1 MAYAMELDVMRRIRS
16 ASFLNALIGAVILLV
31 LVGGSGNALADSG
44 GSQSVSLV
52 AAGSEFISQ
61 VVNQLNSLESSLQS
75 AFSSMSSTLSA
86 NGKELEWALYSV
98 MFVWTGVT
106 GMLKGETLGEVFAHI
121 IMHTLMLG
129 IVMMCLNPSSQSAL
143 ARTFSTIASQFNA
156 DGANL
161 AAGFK
166 GFFTAVSSLWTDGGA
181 SSSSSTA
188 NGSGGWFSS
197 LFHTIGDFDLG
208 SMLAA
213 LAIVILKV
221 ITTVVIA
228 GAAAIWAAN
237 YILSQAKLFI
247 GMAVAPVMVP
257 WLIMPYTTFLFD
269 GWLKFMIGAGMMQV
283 VGAIMIKITN
293 ILVTTMMTIAAGSTS
308 TNVILYVV
316 LVVLAFII
324 SYLMAEINGIAM
336 GLLQGG
342 SRVGFGFNSLSQI
355 KQYGP
360 HRAMGYAG
368 GKTAALAGKGL
379 SLAGRGVKS
388 AGLAAGRGVAN
399 GFNRARGGGAA
410 PSKSSATARN
420 TGGSGGGGVRATMAQ
435 ARNGGNSG
443 GSQSKS

>member
-1 MAYAMELDVMRRIRS
+1 MQIHKSNFVTALVWAAILFVLLGDS
-16 ASFLNALIGAVILLV
+16 ASAFAQSSAG
-31 LVGGSGNALADSG
+31 
-44 GSQSVSLV
+44 QSVSIG
-52 AAGSEFISQ
+52 AADAGFINQ
-61 VVNQLNSLESSLQS
+61 VTSQLNSLESSLQS
-75 AFSSMSSTLSA
+75 AFSSMSGTLSA
-86 NGKELEWALYSV
+86 NGKELEWALFSV
-98 MFVWTGVT
+98 MFVWTGVL
-106 GMLKGETLGEVFAHI
+106 GMLKGETLGEVFAAI

-129 IVMMCLNPSSQSAL
+129 IVMMCLNSSSQNAL
-143 ARTFSTIASQFNA
+143 VRTFSTIASQFNS

-166 GFFTAVSSLWTDGGA
+166 GFFTAISSLWTDGGA
-181 SSSSSTA
+181 SSSNSTA

-228 GAAAIWAAN
+228 GASAIWAAN

-293 ILVTTMMTIAAGSTS
+293 ILVTTMTTIAAGSTA

-342 SRVGFGFNSLSQI
+342 SRVGFGFNSFSNL
-355 KQYGP
+355 KNYGP
-360 HRAMGYAG
+360 HKGMGYAG
-368 GKTAALAGKGL
+368 GKTAALAGRGAKA
-379 SLAGRGVKS
+379 AGAAVGNGAAAAGNAARR
-388 AGLAAGRGVAN
+388 GLAAGY
-399 GFNRARGGGAA
+399 NRMRTGGGS
-410 PSKSSATARN
+410 SKAST
-420 TGGSGGGGVRATMAQ
+420 GSGSSRGASGSSGGGVRATMAQ
-435 ARNGGNSG
+435 ARNGGDK
-443 GSQSKS
+443 SKS